1 MTTFTKQWR
10 KRAALAVTSTALLTI
25 LSSTSA
31 SAERP
36 SATRGSIYPYQAAG
50 TVGGGVLQ
58 PGTTYAPERKRPV
71 AVLVRTDTRI
81 RFHVVTDGL
90 PPGAYSVWWVVFN
103 EPSACT
109 GPCDEPDLFDPA
121 TQSSVFYAT
130 GGVVAEDGVGVFRDR
145 HGVND
150 WRGAPGVQD
159 ILHGGGI
166 DPHEAF
172 ILNVIK
178 YHGPA
183 SSDPAVLEAQT
194 TTISGSCDDGANAV
208 DLGPPFGVQCFDP
221 QIVVYP
227 MP

>member
-1 MTTFTKQWR
+1 MTRFTKQSR
-10 KRAALAVTSTALLTI
+10 KLAALAVTSTALLTI

-36 SATRGSIYPYQAAG
+36 SAARGTIYPYQAAG
-50 TVGGGVLQ
+50 AVGGGVLQ
-58 PGTTYAPERKRPV
+58 PGTTYAPERRPV
-71 AVLVRTDTRI
+71 AVLVRTDTDI
-81 RFHVVTDGL
+81 RFHIVTNGL

-130 GGVVAEDGVGVFRDR
+130 GGVVAEAGVGVFHGR
-145 HGVND
+145 HGLND
-150 WRGAPGVQD
+150 SRGAGGVQD
-159 ILHGGGI
+159 ILNGGGI
-166 DPHEAF
+166 DPHKAL
-172 ILNVIK
+172 ILNVMK

-183 SSDPAVLEAQT
+183 SLDPAVLEVQT
-194 TTISGSCDDGANAV
+194 TTVDGSCAAGANAV